1 MSDDFVLARP
11 NAVPHIHRAF
21 IPANWN
27 AISPPLGPSA
37 LASPH
42 SSPAADTHALACS
55 GGDVPAQLLD
65 LGAVEP
71 NCRADIVEPVTAS
84 HRRTFTLAKRCAEL
98 PPEPVAN
105 ASALAC
111 ADNSKPPVCVR
122 TESLPDGCADAE
134 AIAVGGLVVCI
145 PVGLVLGDLR
155 HGRRTNADGHLGG
168 GLHVVLHGV

>member
-27 AISPPLGPSA
+27 AISSPLAAA
-37 LASPH
+37 LSSPH
-42 SSPAADTHALACS
+42 SSPTADTHALACS
-55 GGDVPAQLLD
+55 GGDVLAQLLD
-65 LGAVEP
+65 LRAVEP

-84 HRRTFTLAKRCAEL
+84 HRRALTLAKRCAEL
-98 PPEPVAN
+98 RPQPVAD

-111 ADNSKPPVCVR
+111 ADHSKPAVCVR
-122 TESLPDGCADAE
+122 PESLPDGCADAA

-145 PVGLVLGDLR
+145 PVGPVLGDLR